1 MENINE
7 EIVEDY
13 KEAISEVQ
21 EAIKDTLGDKHAH
34 HPGVVGAILQGI
46 QLKRI
51 ADLMEINHLDTDGEY
66 EEEVNEEKEG
76 MG

>member
-21 EAIKDTLGDKHAH
+21 EAIRSTLGEKNAQ
-34 HPGVVGAILQGI
+34 HPGVVGTILQGI

-51 ADLMEINHLDTDGEY
+51 ADLMEMNHLDTGEEY
-66 EEEVNEEKEG
+66 EEEVSEDKEG